1 MSKITGKIIFLP
13 KNIKIYIK
21 EYSLLFQSSYGNI
34 ILNIP
39 KNIIINKKGSFL
51 TLKTIDLLNIGGT
64 VYQNIKN
71 IINGLSRGYNFRLLL
86 KGVGFRALAK
96 NNLLEMKLGY
106 SHLVFQPLSLQAQV
120 EVYKNTIISLKSPL
134 KDILG
139 TEAAKIREKRKP
151 DSYKGKGILYK
162 GEKLTLKAGKKA

>member
-1 MSKITGKIIFLP
+1 MSKIKGKIIFLP

-21 EYSLLFQSSYGNI
+21 EYSLLFQSSSGNI

-39 KNIIINKKGSFL
+39 KNITINKNGSFL
-51 TLKTIDLLNIGGT
+51 TLKTTDALNIGGT

-106 SHLVFQPLSLQAQV
+106 SHLVFHSLNLQAQV
-120 EVYKNTIISLKSPL
+120 DVYKNTIISLKSPL

>member
-21 EYSLLFQSSYGNI
+21 KFSLLFQSSSGNV

-39 KNIIINKKGSFL
+39 KNISIIKKGSFL
-51 TLKTIDLLNIGGT
+51 TLKSIESLPIAGT
-64 VYQNIKN
+64 SYQNIKN

-96 NNLLEMKLGY
+96 NKLIELKLGY
-106 SHLVFQPLSLQAQV
+106 SHLVLHSLNSNAQV
-120 EVYKNTIISLKSPL
+120 DVYKNTIISLKSPL
-134 KDILG
+134 KDVLG